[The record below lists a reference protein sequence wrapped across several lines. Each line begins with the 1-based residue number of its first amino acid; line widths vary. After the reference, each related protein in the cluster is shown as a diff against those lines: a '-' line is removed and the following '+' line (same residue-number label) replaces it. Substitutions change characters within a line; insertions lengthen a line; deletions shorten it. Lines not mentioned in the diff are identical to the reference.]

1 MTEAQQPNIAIHLSR
16 HYKFIFLSGHSLR
29 PGDGERWTDWVSNK
43 PQQVEFA
50 DILMSKNSQLIT
62 NWAIQH
68 TCHV

>member
-1 MTEAQQPNIAIHLSR
+1 MLANIQMQKTGSVIASR
-16 HYKFIFLSGHSLR
+16 GVSSL
-29 PGDGERWTDWVSNK
+29 PASDLERWTDWVSNK

-50 DILMSKNSQLIT
+50 DILMSKNSQPIT